1 MNGCSLL
8 DAVTANIST
17 QLQQALSQLQA
28 LVCLRL
34 YGEVAHDSVVQ
45 HVSSLTGLQ
54 ELALVDGIFT
64 TASFQQLPQSLTRLS
79 ITWPIDDYDD
89 DGIHLNRILSAS
101 TAPGLCALT
110 ALKKFEVHDVSVEEY
125 TVAVELLAYMTSLQL
140 LDLKDTE
147 LGVPGTLSVLTA
159 LTQLTSLRLPILDS
173 EVTLLSNAD
182 TAAVTA
188 SPQLVKLDLS
198 DSWLTADKCQHLFP
212 ATRQL
217 LQLTRLDVNIDLI
230 HDGPEASR
238 VAACCPNL
246 ASITLARATQRDW
259 VPMPIADDQFVVD
272 CLVAML
278 LRWQPPQL
286 QHLNSL
292 TIDLQG
298 LLMPPEV
305 WRALARLTQLQ
316 VRILGWFPSS

>member
-1 MNGCSLL
+1 MNGCSLP

-64 TASFQQLPQSLTRLS
+64 TASFQQLPQSLTRLYIS
-79 ITWPIDDYDD
+79 WANDDNDD
-89 DGIHLNRILSAS
+89 DGGHLNRILSAS

-110 ALKKFEVHDVSVEEY
+110 ALKNFEVHDVSDEEEGY

-140 LDLKDTE
+140 LDLKNTK

-159 LTQLTSLRLPILDS
+159 LTKLTSLRLPILDS

-188 SPQLVKLDLS
+188 SPQLVKLNLS
-198 DSWLTADKCQHLFP
+198 DSWLRADKCQHLFP

-259 VPMPIADDQFVVD
+259 VPVADDQFVVD

-316 VRILGWFPSS
+316 VRILGWFSSS